1 MRGRC
6 PARLSD
12 ARERGESG
20 ALPPGEQRDHDGQD
34 QHHDTDGD
42 LQRCRHCPAQHRTPP
57 GTDRSSGT
65 PLVGVLEERRPEEGP
80 EKPADHRANEK
91 HRYPNDGADDTA
103 DQRTPA
109 GATRSAVAPG
119 KAEPDPRF
127 QHFTQEREAD
137 LGQKKPETV
146 RIEVGVPAVSDDP
159 QQDDPQTRQTQ
170 RDEYQAAETD
180 DDEEEEGEGFVHLG
194 QVVRRQQVASRESRV
209 ASYSSPARV
218 LATDHWQYH
227 PRPGANANLALLH
240 AVGLELLRSGL

>member
-137 LGQKKPETV
+137 LGQKKPEAV
-146 RIEVGVPAVSDDP
+146 RIEVGVPAVTDDA

-170 RDEYQAAETD
+170 RDEYQAAESD
-180 DDEEEEGEGFVHLG
+180 DDEEEEGEGFVHWEQPSDVSPQSSG
-194 QVVRRQQVASRESRV
+194 SRESQF
-209 ASYSSPARV
+209 SSKSVSDRPLAVSFATRSECESRPAARSRCRTP
-218 LATDHWQYH
+218 A
-227 PRPGANANLALLH
+227 
-240 AVGLELLRSGL
+240 LRSAG